1 MCFKLR
7 VIKEVDILSK
17 ILILTFYNLG
27 VLAIGFIHDGVDKL
41 EAHHNCLH
49 SVRGRR
55 CPNNKNKG
63 KQFCIIEGAMV
74 EVTMAKVS
82 MAKAEVSMAK
92 AEVSMAK
99 ASTEV
104 SMAKAPTEVSKLTV
118 SIAEVFLHK

>member
-17 ILILTFYNLG
+17 ILILTFYNLR
-27 VLAIGFIHDGVDKL
+27 VLALGFIHDGVDKL

-49 SVRGRR
+49 SARGKR
-55 CPNNKNKG
+55 CPNNKNKE
-63 KQFCIIEGAMV
+63 KQFCIIEGAM
-74 EVTMAKVS
+74 
-82 MAKAEVSMAK
+82 

-104 SMAKAPTEVSKLTV
+104 SMAKAFTEVSMAK
-118 SIAEVFLHK
+118 AEVSMAK